1 MHTKHV
7 LSFTRSIANVLRAQA
22 DLRIYVVSRDTNNKG
37 PQNQSSPK
45 NKKYMFRV
53 SKAKKNLASGIDFIS
68 LVTFLETRTEEEE
81 EEDFKLVSIFE
92 LPGVVLLPPAAS
104 QQRAFARR
112 SCVVSSRVLKTFD
125 TTRTKK
131 KRDWHIAFPR
141 R

>member
-1 MHTKHV
+1 
-7 LSFTRSIANVLRAQA
+7 
-22 DLRIYVVSRDTNNKG
+22 
-37 PQNQSSPK
+37 
-45 NKKYMFRV
+45 KK
-53 SKAKKNLASGIDFIS
+53 LASGIGFIS
-68 LVTFLETRTEEEE
+68 LVTFETRTEEE

-92 LPGVVLLPPAAS
+92 LGVVLLPPAAS

>member
-22 DLRIYVVSRDTNNKG
+22 DPPYISVSRDTNKKRS
-37 PQNQSSPK
+37 QSS
-45 NKKYMFRV
+45 NYMFRV
-53 SKAKKNLASGIDFIS
+53 SNQKKKLASGIGFIS
-68 LVTFLETRTEEEE
+68 LVTFETRTEEE

-92 LPGVVLLPPAAS
+92 LGVVLLPPAAS

>member
-1 MHTKHV
+1 MSYHVTQTTKV
-7 LSFTRSIANVLRAQA
+7 PKTKVP
-22 DLRIYVVSRDTNNKG
+22 K
-37 PQNQSSPK
+37 K
-45 NKKYMFRV
+45 NKSICLGYQRP
-53 SKAKKNLASGIDFIS
+53 KKKFKASGIDFLS
-68 LVTFLETRTEEEE
+68 LVTFLETRTEEEEE

>member
-1 MHTKHV
+1 MSYHVTQTTKV
-7 LSFTRSIANVLRAQA
+7 PKTKVPKKTKSICLGYQ
-22 DLRIYVVSRDTNNKG
+22 K
-37 PQNQSSPK
+37 Q
-45 NKKYMFRV
+45 
-53 SKAKKNLASGIDFIS
+53 KKNLASGIDFIS
-68 LVTFLETRTEEEE
+68 LVTFLETRTEEEEE